1 MNSAAQTMIIDR
13 KTAILIVDDFE
24 PMRKVTASQLRSLG
38 AGNIMTANNGAEA
51 LRVLQNKKVDIVLSD
66 WNMPVMTGL
75 DLLKAVRADK
85 KLAHLPFIMI
95 TAEAERYRI
104 EEAITCGVDDLLV
117 KPYTGICL
125 AERVEK
131 ALAPRA
137 SGVRSG
143 TVVELAGALPSP
155 ADREV
160 RNREP
165 ARPFEPALPF
175 EPARP
180 FELAFPA
187 EPGRP
192 TILVVDD
199 TADNLLLLSHLL
211 NDEYRVRIA
220 HNGEKALNICQ
231 SDDPPDLV
239 LLDIMM
245 PGIDGFEVARLMRE
259 HPTSESIP
267 VIFVTAMTGE
277 TERSRGMQLGAV
289 DFVTKPIDPDSLKLR
304 VHNFM
309 RYVGLH
315 KQLQANYDGMLELAR
330 LREQVENITRHDMKG
345 PLAGV
350 IGLVQTLAYD
360 NTLNSEQIDK
370 LRMVEDT
377 ALQVL
382 DMINLSSEL
391 FKIETGRF
399 KLNAQ
404 PVKIGGI
411 LKRIVEISQAT
422 FSEKHLIIAFE
433 TNVPSGRELPE
444 SLGDATFCYSL
455 FQNLIKNACEAAPE
469 NSLVTVTLNDEIPL
483 SITIQNRGAVPA
495 EIRERFFGK
504 FVTHGKQGGTGL
516 GAYSAKMLVEAQN
529 GSISLDVFDEG
540 NQTTITVKLPSYEG
554 VH

>member
-1 MNSAAQTMIIDR
+1 MNGKTQNMTIDR
-13 KTAILIVDDFE
+13 QTVFLVVDDFE
-24 PMRKVTASQLRSLG
+24 PMRKVTASQLRSIG
-38 AGNIMTANNGAEA
+38 AHSIVTANNGAEA
-51 LRVLQNKKVDIVLSD
+51 LRIMQNKRVDIVLSD

-104 EEAITCGVDDLLV
+104 EEAIACGVDDLLV
-117 KPYTGICL
+117 KPYTAICL

-131 ALAPRA
+131 MLTPHTQRSVSSVRAALDVTQVMPVLHAHPVD
-137 SGVRSG
+137 SM
-143 TVVELAGALPSP
+143 
-155 ADREV
+155 
-160 RNREP
+160 EP
-165 ARPFEPALPF
+165 AFPKEPP
-175 EPARP
+175 
-180 FELAFPA
+180 
-187 EPGRP
+187 RP

-199 TADNLLLLSHLL
+199 TADNLLLLSHLF
-211 NDEYRVRIA
+211 DDKYRVRIA
-220 HNGEKALNICQ
+220 HTGEKALHICQ
-231 SDDPPDLV
+231 SNDPPDLV
-239 LLDIMM
+239 MLDIMM
-245 PGIDGFEVARLMRE
+245 PGMDGFEVARLMRE
-259 HPTSESIP
+259 HPTSETIP

-277 TERSRGMQLGAV
+277 NERKKGMQLGAV

-309 RYVGLH
+309 RYVELR
-315 KQLQANYDGMLELAR
+315 KQLQANYDDMLELAR

-360 NTLNSEQIDK
+360 NALNTEQIDQ

-382 DMINLSSEL
+382 DLINLSSEL

-399 KLNAQ
+399 KLDAQ
-404 PVKIGGI
+404 PVKIGEI
-411 LKRIVEISQAT
+411 LKRIVELSQTT
-422 FSEKHLIIAFE
+422 FAEKHLIISFD
-433 TNVPSGRELPE
+433 TDVPLGGKLPMA
-444 SLGDATFCYSL
+444 LGDATFCYSL
-455 FQNLIKNACEAAPE
+455 FQNLVKNACEAAPE
-469 NSLVTVTLNDEIPL
+469 NSLVSVTLNGETPL
-483 SITIQNRGAVPA
+483 NITIQNRGAVPA

-516 GAYSAKMLVEAQN
+516 GAYSAKMLTKAQN
-529 GSISLDVFDEG
+529 GTISLEVSDPG

-554 VH
+554 IH

>member
-1 MNSAAQTMIIDR
+1 MIAAAQTMSIDR
-13 KTAILIVDDFE
+13 QTAFLIVDDFE
-24 PMRKVTASQLRSLG
+24 PMRKVTASQLRALG
-38 AGNIMTANNGAEA
+38 AGNIITANNGAEA
-51 LRVLQNKKVDIVLSD
+51 LRVMQNKRVDIVLSD

-75 DLLKAVRADK
+75 ELLKAVRADK

-104 EEAITCGVDDLLV
+104 EEAIACGVDDLLV

-131 ALAPRA
+131 ALSPQA
-137 SGVRSG
+137 SKTRSG
-143 TVVELAGALPSP
+143 SPLLAAPEVARAMPARVDLQVSAHEPSP
-155 ADREV
+155 
-160 RNREP
+160 
-165 ARPFEPALPF
+165 PFEPA
-175 EPARP
+175 
-180 FELAFPA
+180 FPT
-187 EPGRP
+187 EPGRS

-199 TADNLLLLSHLL
+199 TADNLLLLSHLF

-220 HNGEKALNICQ
+220 HSGEKALHICQ

-245 PGIDGFEVARLMRE
+245 PGMDGFEVARLLRE

-267 VIFVTAMTGE
+267 LIFVTAMTGE
-277 TERSRGMQLGAV
+277 NERHKGMQLGAV

-309 RYVGLH
+309 RYVELH

-350 IGLVQTLAYD
+350 IGLVQTMAYD
-360 NTLNSEQIDK
+360 NTLNSEQIDQ

-404 PVKIGGI
+404 PVKIGDI

-422 FSEKHLIIAFE
+422 FSEKHLIITFE
-433 TNVPSGRELPE
+433 TDVPAGRELPQ
-444 SLGDATFCYSL
+444 SLGDTTFCYSL

-469 NSLVTVTLNDEIPL
+469 NSLVTVTLNDEVPL
-483 SITIQNRGAVPA
+483 SITIQNRGAVPV

-529 GSISLDVFDEG
+529 GAISLDVFDEG

>member
-1 MNSAAQTMIIDR
+1 MTIEKQNMIID
-13 KTAILIVDDFE
+13 KQLVFLVVDDFE
-24 PMRKVTASQLRSLG
+24 PMRKVTASQLRSIG
-38 AGNIMTANNGAEA
+38 ANSIITANDGAEA
-51 LRVLQNKKVDIVLSD
+51 LRVLKNKRVDMILSD

-75 DLLKAVRADK
+75 DLLKAVRADQ

-104 EEAITCGVDDLLV
+104 EEAIASGVDDLLV

-131 ALAPRA
+131 ALKPHTPLERSSSAVRA
-137 SGVRSG
+137 
-143 TVVELAGALPSP
+143 ALEVTQAMPPHIDRP
-155 ADREV
+155 AYPD
-160 RNREP
+160 
-165 ARPFEPALPF
+165 EPALPS
-175 EPARP
+175 EPA
-180 FELAFPA
+180 FPV
-187 EPGRP
+187 EPARP

-199 TADNLLLLSHLL
+199 TADNLLLVSHLF
-211 NDEYRVRIA
+211 NDTYRVRIA
-220 HNGEKALNICQ
+220 HNGEKALHICQ
-231 SDDPPDLV
+231 SNDPPDLV

-245 PGIDGFEVARLMRE
+245 PGMDGFEVARLMRE

-267 VIFVTAMTGE
+267 IIFVTAMTGE
-277 TERSRGMQLGAV
+277 NERQKGMQLGAV
-289 DFVTKPIDPDSLKLR
+289 DFVTKPIDPDALKLR

-309 RYVGLH
+309 RYVVLR
-315 KQLQANYDGMLELAR
+315 KQMQANYDGMLELSR
-330 LREQVENITRHDMKG
+330 LREQVEHITRHDMKG

-360 NTLNSEQIDK
+360 STLNSEQVAQ
-370 LRMVEDT
+370 LRMAEDT

-399 KLNAQ
+399 KLDAQ
-404 PVKIGGI
+404 PVKIGDI
-411 LKRIVEISQAT
+411 LKRIVEISQTT
-422 FSEKHLIIAFE
+422 FAEKHLIISFD
-433 TNVPSGRELPE
+433 TDVPVGEELPQA
-444 SLGDATFCYSL
+444 LGDAMFCYSL

-469 NSLVTVTLNDEIPL
+469 NSLVSVTLNNETPL
-483 SITIQNRGAVPA
+483 SIAIQNRGAVPA
-495 EIRERFFGK
+495 EIRDRFFGK

-516 GAYSAKMLVEAQN
+516 GAYSAKMLTEAQN
-529 GSISLDVFDEG
+529 GSIALEVFDEG